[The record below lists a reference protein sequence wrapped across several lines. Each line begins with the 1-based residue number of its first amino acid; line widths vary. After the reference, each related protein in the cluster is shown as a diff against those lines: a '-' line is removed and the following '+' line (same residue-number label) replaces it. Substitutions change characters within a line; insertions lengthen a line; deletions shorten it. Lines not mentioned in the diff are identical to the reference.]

1 MDRKFAPSPASQ
13 SATQG
18 GIGSVQVETGS
29 TLFAVVA
36 GVLGFE
42 PSLKSVTPLK
52 RKRRSSGGQGSLSET
67 GDLQYLFTINPSLTS
82 VGFDG
87 AKYQLRSNN
96 IRCGLI
102 QKSTKGRL
110 CLLDDQY
117 PEHPALYAAQTLLN
131 HRALQRSVE
140 EGAPLYQYTWDH
152 TTRTALINDDKFHP
166 FSYLL
171 DEMKCTCGALRDR
184 HESSVLRPTGVDVT
198 ELVGASEMMVT
209 KSDEVAASLSACG
222 FTVTPQ
228 ARDGRAVFVVSPRA
242 RVTSASMQKD
252 GSKFLSAVWEAD
264 KIRDLISSPSNRGR
278 ANALEDADPEH
289 PVLYGANSILG
300 KYDLV
305 DSIVK
310 GPDRRTFKIVSDKT
324 IAHAYIQEKNTAAF
338 DKLKSMFRRSG
349 SQYGKPR
356 LI

>member
-1 MDRKFAPSPASQ
+1 MEKSFAPSRASQ
-13 SATQG
+13 AALKG
-18 GIGSVQVETGS
+18 GSGSVQVETRS
-29 TLFAVVA
+29 PLFAVVA
-36 GVLGFE
+36 GVLGFK

-52 RKRRSSGGQGSLSET
+52 RKNKARGGQGALSET
-67 GDLQYLFTINPSLTS
+67 GDLQYVFTIPPSVRS
-82 VGFDG
+82 IGFDG
-87 AKYQLRSNN
+87 GKHDYRSNN
-96 IRCGLI
+96 IRYGLTE
-102 QKSTKGRL
+102 KSSKGRL

-131 HRALQRSVE
+131 HRALQRCVE

-171 DEMKCTCGALRDR
+171 DEMKCTCGALKGR
-184 HESSVLRPTGVDVT
+184 HESSVLRPTGLDVT

-209 KSDEVAASLSACG
+209 NSDEVAASLSACG

-228 ARDGRAVFVVSPRA
+228 ARDGRAVFVVSPKA
-242 RVTSASMQKD
+242 RVTSASTQKE
-252 GSKFLSAVWEAD
+252 GSKFLSAVWDAE

-289 PVLYGANSILG
+289 PVLYGANSIVG

-305 DSIVK
+305 ESIVK
-310 GPDRRTFKIVSDKT
+310 GPSRRTFKIISDKT
-324 IAHAYIQEKNTAAF
+324 TAHAYIQEKNAAAF

-349 SQYGKPR
+349 SKYGQPK

>member
-1 MDRKFAPSPASQ
+1 MDRPFAPSSTSQ
-13 SATQG
+13 AALQGATSS
-18 GIGSVQVETGS
+18 IQVETGS

-36 GVLGFE
+36 GVLGFT

-52 RKRRSSGGQGSLSET
+52 RKKRSAGGQGSLSET
-67 GDLQYLFTINPSLTS
+67 GSLQYLFTIAPSATS
-82 VGFDG
+82 LGFDG
-87 AKYQLRSNN
+87 AKHEYRSNN
-96 IRCGLI
+96 IRYGLT

-152 TTRTALINDDKFHP
+152 TTRSALINDDKFDP
-166 FSYLL
+166 FAYLF
-171 DEMKCTCGALRDR
+171 DEMKCTCGALRGR
-184 HESSVLRPTGVDVT
+184 HESSVLRPTGLDVT

-209 KSDEVAASLSACG
+209 NSDEVAAALSACG
-222 FTVTPQ
+222 FMVTPQ
-228 ARDGRAVFVVSPRA
+228 ARDGRAVFVVSPKA
-242 RVTSASMQKD
+242 RVTSASVQKE
-252 GSKFLSAVWEAD
+252 GSKFLSAVWDAE

-289 PVLYGANSILG
+289 PVLYGANSIIG

-305 DSIVK
+305 ESIVR
-310 GPDRRTFKIVSDKT
+310 GPNKRTFKIVSDKT
-324 IAHAYIQEKNTAAF
+324 TAHAYIQEKNAAAF

-349 SQYGKPR
+349 SQYGKPK